1 MTGPFLSFRTDTM
14 DPSKLEPVLSRY
26 LKYERLRWFRSRLIP
41 RLAVLLLACWALTAV
56 LHVIPA
62 VALETALFL
71 VAATTAA
78 GTSGGVPGETATR
91 PGASRGDPL
100 RIFMTFLCQS
110 GVFKI
115 QTPFVRCRTPS

>member
-1 MTGPFLSFRTDTM
+1 MSGPFLSFRTDTM

-41 RLAVLLLACWALTAV
+41 RLAVLVLACWALTAV

-78 GTSGGVPGETATR
+78 VLLAEFRARQQLVQELREATR
-91 PGASRGDPL
+91 
-100 RIFMTFLCQS
+100 
-110 GVFKI
+110 
-115 QTPFVRCRTPS
+115 